1 MTFLRIDS
9 ILQRIVL
16 LTSLLFSTSWMLAYN
31 DDIEFKYVTT
41 ADGLSFSQVNDIIRD
56 SRGYLWIATSSGLN
70 KYDGFRFRNFY
81 HDERV
86 STSLPDNNVV
96 RLHED
101 RFGNIWVR
109 TYSGLCLFDKR
120 SESFHK
126 ASEWMARVG
135 MKGTPSRLQVDSVGN
150 MWIAVDGLGL
160 YYYDISVCRPVLL
173 RCGRDIRKV
182 TITDISC
189 TSSGTAII
197 AYND

>member
-70 KYDGFRFRNFY
+70 KYDG
-81 HDERV
+81 
-86 STSLPDNNVV
+86 SLPDNNVV

-197 AYND
+197 A